1 MLYSLRFRLFVAF
14 TIVILVAVGAVY
26 FFVSRTTGG
35 EIYQYR
41 QQSEQVRLNRVQF
54 ELYRYYRMHGD
65 WGGIQPYV
73 EQWGSLY
80 GYRVILTDSSG
91 IVVADS
97 DGQLLGQQYQPDV
110 PSRHLSPMMGG
121 SVSGILYISSE
132 ATADSPSPSSL
143 SQSISRYLLW
153 GTLLAVAIALL
164 FTFFLSR
171 RISAPIKELA
181 FTAGRLGRGDFSQ
194 RVQFQG
200 KGELGELAQTF
211 NSMAA
216 DLERAGKLQRDMV
229 ADVAHELR
237 TPLSN
242 IRGYL
247 EAIGDGVIQPDA
259 ETIASLGEEAAL
271 LSRLVND
278 LQELALADAGELKL
292 NCQPEDIGEVINK
305 AVTATQFQAQG
316 KGISVVAD
324 LPKNIPLCQ
333 IDFQRIG
340 QVLRNLLDNAVIHTP
355 AGGIITVMAQMQG
368 NWIDVSVTDTGEG
381 IAPEELSNI
390 FGRFYRVDKSRSRA
404 TGGYGLGLSIAKRLV
419 EAHGGRITVQSELG
433 KGSRFSLTLPIA
445 PVPVSGQQTA

>member
-41 QQSEQVRLNRVQF
+41 QQSEQMRFNRVQF
-54 ELYRYYRMHGD
+54 ELYRYYRMYGD

-80 GYRVILTDSSG
+80 GYRVILTDVSG

-97 DGQLLGQQYQPDV
+97 DGKLLGHQYRPDV
-110 PSRHLSPMMGG
+110 QSRHLSPLREG
-121 SVSGILYISSE
+121 SISGILYISSE
-132 ATADSPSPSSL
+132 SSADSPSPLSL
-143 SQSISRYLLW
+143 SQSISRFLLW

-181 FTAGRLGRGDFSQ
+181 LTARRLGQGDFSQ

-216 DLERAGKLQRDMV
+216 DLERAEKLQHNMV

-247 EAIGDGVIQPDA
+247 EALRDGLITPDA
-259 ETIASLGEEAAL
+259 ETIGSLDEEAAL
-271 LSRLVND
+271 LARLVDD
-278 LQELALADAGELKL
+278 LQELALAEAGELKL
-292 NCQPEDIGEVINK
+292 NRQPEDLSEVINQ
-305 AVTATQFQAQG
+305 AVTAIQMQAHS
-316 KGISVVAD
+316 KGISVVTHFSESM
-324 LPKNIPLCQ
+324 PLCQ

-340 QVLRNLLDNAVIHTP
+340 QVLRNLLNNAVIHTP
-355 AGGIITVMAQMQG
+355 AGGVITVMAQPQG
-368 NWIDVSVTDTGEG
+368 NWVEVSVSDTGEG
-381 IAPEELSNI
+381 IAPEELPNI

-419 EAHGGRITVQSELG
+419 EAHGGKISVQSEPG
-433 KGSRFSLTLPIA
+433 KGSRFSLTVPIA
-445 PVPVSGQQTA
+445 LAAVSGQ